1 MPKKTKSISLLLV
14 ATALS
19 LTGNIYAEIAPVKPG
34 IDFSQQDGK
43 VTGTVVDSFGPVT
56 GASVIVKGTTNGNI
70 TDMDGN
76 FTLEGLKNGDV
87 IQISYIGYATQEI
100 PYTGQATINV
110 TMKEDSEQLE
120 EVVVTALGIKREKKA
135 LGYSVSSVK
144 GDELL
149 EAGTPMNAMQALYG
163 KTSGLQLQSTASGP
177 SGGMNIKVRNSISLT
192 ESSSTRPLIV
202 VDGIPIHDEN
212 TGQTTN
218 SRTGGDHGTGLND
231 INPEDIASIEIL
243 KGAKAA
249 VLYGSEGANGVMLI
263 TTKTGSKRGLGID
276 FGINHQ
282 WNIAAYLP
290 ELQNEYGTGS
300 SPGTAAL
307 KEISKDGF
315 YTMTDPNT
323 GQTVES
329 LWRGAS
335 YNFGP
340 RLDGRSLLWWDG
352 SYRPYVAQKNNQR
365 DLYRTGGQTNVNFA
379 LSNGGDLGSFRLSY
393 NYRDYSAIS
402 YGADNKAHSFA
413 FAADLKANEWVKVKM
428 NTNFSNTR
436 DHNAPYAMQEFS
448 TYGFPR
454 EQDVNL
460 IKDMYLTDEGYNYF
474 SMNESVSQF
483 APYTSYFA
491 GYYWSQLRNSNDY
504 DKNHLIQSLN
514 IDVTFNDKFSWNT
527 LGGLD
532 WTVADQEIKQYVQ
545 KPLTSENKQGW
556 YQVANTRNMIMYG
569 QSTFNYNQTFNDV
582 WDVSAMIGGAVRYT
596 KDQYQEQSVQETFA
610 IENWFSLSNTR
621 EDFGPRSS
629 RTRGD
634 DLLLSVFAS
643 AQLAYAN

>member
-43 VTGTVVDSFGPVT
+43 VTGTVVDSFDPVT

-532 WTVADQEIKQYVQ
+532 
-545 KPLTSENKQGW
+545 
-556 YQVANTRNMIMYG
+556 
-569 QSTFNYNQTFNDV
+569 
-582 WDVSAMIGGAVRYT
+582 
-596 KDQYQEQSVQETFA
+596 
-610 IENWFSLSNTR
+610 
-621 EDFGPRSS
+621 
-629 RTRGD
+629 
-634 DLLLSVFAS
+634 
-643 AQLAYAN
+643 